1 MVKFIGLAVGAV
13 ALLVGLGAGAIL
25 GASGAGLW
33 APAAASAVFAGLAAQ
48 LLARSLFGA
57 PLRAMANEIL
67 RMQRD
72 GDLTVR
78 VSELGKGTGLVG
90 KQLNLLVESVQG
102 IVGKVIY
109 DARRV
114 GEAADQLSR
123 HAESVADGSSRQKL
137 AAEEMVRAM
146 DEMNSGVASVAEHA
160 RQTSDNAEEAQAL
173 SGEGVKIVND
183 ASSEIE
189 RIARS
194 VEESAQLIGALG
206 ARSDEISGIVN
217 VIREIA
223 DQTNL
228 LALNAAI
235 EAARAGEQGRGFAV
249 VADEVR
255 KLAERT
261 ATATSEITT
270 LITAIQS
277 ETQGAI
283 ASIRAGSEQ
292 AHAGAQLARRAADSL
307 ELISQGASRTME
319 SVAAIAAA
327 VDQQGRESKVVSGHV
342 EHIMQMVG
350 SNSHG
355 AQETLNEAHQLESLA
370 INLQEVSKVFKLGA
384 TGEKAMS
391 MHGKMP
397 ELVKQAALAIGQ
409 ALESA
414 IDGRQIDEKALFEE
428 HYEPIPNTKPQKFH
442 TRFDKLTD
450 KLFPK
455 VQEALLES
463 HPDLVYAIGCD
474 LRGYV
479 PTHNNRFSLA
489 LTGDYD
495 KDFVGNRTKRVFDDP
510 VGRQCGRHTLPF
522 LIQTYRRDTGEI
534 LHDISA
540 PVTVKGRHWGG
551 FRIGYRA

>member
-1 MVKFIGLAVGAV
+1 MVKYIG
-13 ALLVGLGAGAIL
+13 LLVGFVALVGGMATAAVLGATGVGLVGPAV
-25 GASGAGLW
+25 AAGVL
-33 APAAASAVFAGLAAQ
+33 AGLASH
-48 LLARSLFGA
+48 LLVRGFFVQ
-57 PLRAMANEIL
+57 PLKDMAASIL
-67 RMQRD
+67 LMQKD

-78 VSELGKGTGLVG
+78 VSEKNSGTGLVCT
-90 KQLNLLVESVQG
+90 QLNLLVESVQG

-123 HAESVADGSSRQKL
+123 HAESMADGSSRQKA

-146 DEMNSGVASVAEHA
+146 DEMRQGVAAVAQHA
-160 RQTSDNAEEAQAL
+160 RSTSENAEEAQNL
-173 SGEGVKIVND
+173 SGEGVRIVHD

-270 LITAIQS
+270 LITAIQD

-283 ASIRAGSEQ
+283 ESIRTGSEQ
-292 AHAGAQLARRAADSL
+292 AHAGAQLARKAADSL

-319 SVAAIAAA
+319 SVAAISTAIE
-327 VDQQGRESKVVSGHV
+327 QQGRESNVVSGHV
-342 EHIMQMVG
+342 EQIMDMVG
-350 SNSHG
+350 SNTHG
-355 AQETLNEAHQLESLA
+355 AQETLSEAHQLESLA

-397 ELVKQAALAIGQ
+397 DLVKQASAEIGRL
-409 ALESA
+409 LESA
-414 IDGRQIDEKALFEE
+414 IQAGQIDEKGLFDER
-428 HYEPIPNTKPQKFH
+428 YDPIPNTKPPKFR
-442 TRFDKLTD
+442 TRFDQLTD

-455 VQEALLES
+455 VQETLLKE
-463 HPDLVYAIGCD
+463 HPDLIYAIGCD
-474 LRGYV
+474 QRGYV
-479 PTHNNRFSLA
+479 PTHNTRFSQP
-489 LTGDYD
+489 LTGDYE
-495 KDFVGNRTKRVFDDP
+495 KDFVGNRTKRKFDDP
-510 VGRQCGRHTLPF
+510 VGRQCGKHTLPF

-534 LHDISA
+534 MHDISA
-540 PVTVKGRHWGG
+540 PVYVKGRHWGG

>member
-1 MVKFIGLAVGAV
+1 MAVGLV
-13 ALLVGLGAGAIL
+13 ALVGGAASAAAF
-25 GASGAGLW
+25 GASGAGLY
-33 APAAASAVFAGLAAQ
+33 APAAVTAVIAGLAAH
-48 LLARSLFGA
+48 LLIRGVYVQ
-57 PLRAMANEIL
+57 PLKAMAGAIL
-67 RMQRD
+67 TMQRD
-72 GDLTVR
+72 GDLTIR
-78 VSELGKGTGLVG
+78 VAEDNGGTGLVG
-90 KQLNLLVESVQG
+90 TQLNLLIESVQG

-123 HAESVADGSSRQKL
+123 HAESVADGSSRQKV

-146 DEMNSGVASVAEHA
+146 DEMRQGVEAVADHA
-160 RQTSDNAEEAQAL
+160 RSTSENAEEAQTL
-173 SGEGVKIVND
+173 SGEGVKIVHD

-270 LITAIQS
+270 LITAIQD

-283 ASIRAGSEQ
+283 SSIRAGSEQ
-292 AHAGAQLARRAADSL
+292 AHAGAQLARKAADSL

-319 SVAAIAAA
+319 SVAAISSAI
-327 VDQQGRESKVVSGHV
+327 DQQGRESNVVSGHV
-342 EHIMQMVG
+342 EQIMAMVG
-350 SNSHG
+350 TNTHG
-355 AQETLNEAHQLESLA
+355 AQETLSEAHQLESLA
-370 INLQEVSKVFKLGA
+370 INLQEVSKVFKLGS

-397 ELVKQAALAIGQ
+397 DIVKLASAEIGKL
-409 ALESA
+409 LESA
-414 IDGRQIDEKALFEE
+414 IQNGQIDEKGLFEE
-428 HYEPIPNTKPQKFH
+428 HYEPIPNTKPQKFR
-442 TRFDKLTD
+442 TRFDQLTD

-455 VQEALLES
+455 IQEGLLNE

-474 LRGYV
+474 QRGYV
-479 PTHNNRFSLA
+479 PTHNNRFA
-489 LTGDYD
+489 QPLTGDYD
-495 KDFVGNRTKRVFDDP
+495 KDFVGNRTKRKFDDP
-510 VGRQCGRHTLPF
+510 VGRQCGKHTLPF

-534 LHDISA
+534 MHDISA
-540 PVTVKGRHWGG
+540 PVFVKGRHWGG